1 MRRAQGRAAALLAL
15 GVFGV
20 LLLGACG
27 GRKPE
32 ATLEETLAAGTQKL
46 RNGDFAGALE
56 LARTRKQ
63 AAAETPELRKQLA
76 VLEAE
81 ALIESGKGAE
91 ALQVLREAAGPRVGI
106 LQARLLIARGDLDG
120 AEKLLALDQSLEAF
134 LLQAQIEGRRKRLD
148 VAARMFGEAIE
159 KARAAK
165 DVFREAAAVNGA
177 GMVLLS
183 QARYDD
189 AIPRFEE
196 AMKLYRAAGAQ
207 HWVAV
212 ASNNAGICY
221 TQLGDFEKAQQM
233 REEALAVA
241 QPGLLRANAL
251 GETGTMY
258 LLQGEAV
265 KAAPY
270 YRQAR
275 DLAQSLGVTVDAAR
289 WASNLTAALVNLE
302 DWDGAEKALQS
313 ALSFQ
318 PEKRSLVFLEL
329 NKAAI
334 ALGRGRL
341 EAARETYQQILNSN
355 PEQVTVL
362 WQAEAGIANTYV
374 AEKRFDEARQHFEAA
389 LGHIESGR
397 QDLNQAEHRLTFL
410 ARLIRVY
417 QDYVEFLVQQGDVA
431 KALEMA
437 ESSRARLLAERTAKA
452 YQGQRKK
459 LELGRNAGAVW
470 LDYWLAPKR
479 SFLWIVDAGKMR
491 LVELPD
497 AGTLARLVEEY
508 RGFIETGMRDPL
520 ATPSPAGQ
528 RLYEVLLAPAA
539 KELAVRRAAIVV
551 PDGALHQLSF
561 ETLPNYAVT
570 PARYW
575 NDEVTAAVAPAMSD
589 GVALGRGLAKGAAAL
604 LLGDPEA
611 AGAEY
616 PKLAEAGKELEGI
629 AALWSGARMVRGG
642 EATPETWK
650 ALPWESYRVIH
661 VAAHAEAN
669 RQRPLDSALVLSRG
683 EGAKFRVFARDVL
696 EKPLA
701 AELVTLSA
709 CKSSGARSYAGEGQV
724 GLAWAF
730 LGAGAK
736 AAVAG
741 LWDVPDRST
750 RLLMESFYAGLAKGK
765 SVATALREARGEVRK
780 QGFAKPF
787 YWGPFQ
793 AYLR

>member
-1 MRRAQGRAAALLAL
+1 
-15 GVFGV
+15 
-20 LLLGACG
+20 
-27 GRKPE
+27 
-32 ATLEETLAAGTQKL
+32 L
-46 RNGDFAGALE
+46 RNGDYAGALE
-56 LARTRKQ
+56 LARSKKEI
-63 AAAETPELRKQLA
+63 APKKLA

-91 ALQVLREAAGPRVGI
+91 ALQALEAAEGPRVPI
-106 LQARLLIARGDLDG
+106 LRARLLIARGDLDG
-120 AEKLLALDQSLEAF
+120 AEKLLVLDSGLEAF

-159 KARAAK
+159 RARAAK
-165 DVFREAAAVNGA
+165 DTYREAAAVNGG

-196 AMKLYRAAGAQ
+196 AMKLYRAAGAK

-221 TQLGDFEKAQQM
+221 SQLGDFEKAQQM

-251 GETGTMY
+251 GETGTTY
-258 LLQGEAV
+258 LLQGQAV

-275 DLAQSLGVTVDAAR
+275 DLAQSLGVTADAAR
-289 WASNLTAALVNLE
+289 WASNLTAALVTLE

-313 ALSFQ
+313 ALSFK
-318 PEKRSLVFLEL
+318 PEQRSLVFLDL
-329 NKAAI
+329 NAAAI

-341 EAARETYQQILNSN
+341 EEARGRYEKILEAH

-362 WQAEAGIANTYV
+362 WQAEAGVANSFV
-374 AEKRFDEARQHFEAA
+374 AESRFDEARKHFEAA

-417 QDYVEFLVQQGDVA
+417 QDYVEFLVAQGDAA
-431 KALEMA
+431 KALEIA

-452 YQGQRKK
+452 YAGKGKR
-459 LELGRNAGAVW
+459 LELGRASGAVW
-470 LDYWLAPKR
+470 LDYWVAPKR

-491 LVELPD
+491 MVELPG
-497 AGTLARLVEEY
+497 AAEMGKLVEEY
-508 RGFIETGMRDPL
+508 RGFVETSMRDPMQTES
-520 ATPSPAGQ
+520 AAGK
-528 RLYEVLLAPAA
+528 RLYEVLVSPAA
-539 KELAVRRAAIVV
+539 KELGVRRAAIVV

-561 ETLPNYAVT
+561 ETLPNYGVS
-570 PARYW
+570 PWRYW
-575 NDEVTAAVAPAMSD
+575 NDEVTAAVAPALSD
-589 GVALGRGLAKGAAAL
+589 AASVSRGLAKGASAL
-604 LLGDPEA
+604 LVGDPEA

-616 PKLAEAGKELEGI
+616 PRLAEAGKELDGI
-629 AALWSGARMVRGG
+629 AALWNGARVVRDLQ
-642 EATPETWK
+642 ATPDAWKELPLETF
-650 ALPWESYRVIH
+650 RVIH

-669 RQRPLDSALVLSRG
+669 RQRPLDSAIILSRG
-683 EGAKFRVFARDVL
+683 EHGNFRVFAKDVL
-696 EKPLA
+696 GKALS

-709 CKSSGARSYAGEGQV
+709 CKSSGARTYAGEGQV

-741 LWDVPDRST
+741 LWDVPDTST
-750 RLLMESFYAGLAKGK
+750 RILMESFYEGLAKGK
-765 SVATALREARGEVRK
+765 GVAVALREARAAVRAK
-780 QGFAKPF
+780 GFVKPF

>member
-1 MRRAQGRAAALLAL
+1 MRPARWRAGAAWAL
-15 GVFGV
+15 GCALFVG
-20 LLLGACG
+20 CG
-27 GRKPE
+27 RTNPE
-32 ATLEETLAAGTQKL
+32 ATLEQTLEQGNLLL
-46 RNGDFAGALE
+46 RNGDYAGALE
-56 LARTRKQ
+56 LARAK
-63 AAAETPELRKQLA
+63 KQLA
-76 VLEAE
+76 PKQVSVLEAE

-91 ALQVLREAAGPRVGI
+91 ALQVLEQAEGPRVPI
-106 LQARLLIARGDLDG
+106 LKARLLIARGDLDG
-120 AEKLLALDQSLEAF
+120 AEKLLALDSGLEAF

-148 VAARMFGEAIE
+148 VASRMFGEAIE
-159 KARAAK
+159 RARAAK
-165 DVFREAAAVNGA
+165 DAFREGAAVNGA

-196 AMKLYRAAGAQ
+196 AMKLYRTAGAK

-221 TQLGDFEKAQQM
+221 SQLGDFEKAQQM

-251 GETGTMY
+251 GETGTTY
-258 LLQGEAV
+258 LLQGQAE

-275 DLAQSLGVTVDAAR
+275 DLAQTIGAMGDAAR
-289 WASNLTAALVNLE
+289 WASNLTAALVTLE

-341 EAARETYQQILNSN
+341 EEARGGYRSILAAN

-362 WQAEAGIANTYV
+362 WQAEAGIANSFV

-417 QDYVEFLVQQGDVA
+417 QDYVEFLVAQGDVA
-431 KALEMA
+431 KALEIA
-437 ESSRARLLAERTAKA
+437 ESSRARLLAERTSKA
-452 YQGQRKK
+452 YAGKGK
-459 LELGRNAGAVW
+459 GLELGKAAGAVW

-479 SFLWIVDAGKMR
+479 SFLWIVDAGKVRM
-491 LVELPD
+491 VELPG
-497 AGTLARLVEEY
+497 AAELGKLVEEY
-508 RGFIETGMRDPL
+508 RGFVETAMRDPL
-520 ATPSPAGQ
+520 QTESGAGK
-528 RLYEVLLAPAA
+528 RLYELLLAPAA
-539 KELAVRRAAIVV
+539 KELGMRRAAIVV

-561 ETLPNYAVT
+561 ESLPNYGVT
-570 PARYW
+570 PWRYW
-575 NDEVTAAVAPAMSD
+575 NDEVTAAVAPALSD
-589 GVALGRGLAKGAAAL
+589 AASISRGLAKGASAL
-604 LLGDPEA
+604 LVGDPEPISGA

-616 PKLAEAGKELEGI
+616 PRLAEAGKELDEI
-629 AALWSGARMVRGG
+629 ATLWNGARVVRGLG
-642 EATPETWK
+642 ATPEAWK
-650 ALPWESYRVIH
+650 ELPLETFRVIH

-669 RQRPLDSALVLSRG
+669 RQRPLDSALILSRG
-683 EGAKFRVFARDVL
+683 EKGNFRVFARDVL
-696 EKPLA
+696 GKALG

-709 CKSSGARSYAGEGQV
+709 CKSSGARTYAGEGQV

-741 LWDVPDRST
+741 LWDVPDTST
-750 RLLMESFYAGLAKGK
+750 RVLMESFYAGLAKGK
-765 SVATALREARGEVRK
+765 SVALALREARGAVRAK
-780 QGFAKPF
+780 GFVKPF